1 MLVRPP
7 ATRNSPCPCGSGR
20 RFKDCHGSIA
30 EAPAGTAVAEAAV
43 LAIPR
48 SRYRALADQWVH
60 LDGAKQD
67 RLGAVMEEALARQ
80 TEGRNDEAARLYRNV
95 LAEAP
100 RTHDALHML
109 GVIELGLGDFD
120 EAEALILAAMELQP
134 SYAAIE
140 TNLGLV
146 RSTRLERSQV
156 ELEELC
162 TRALPIFCDLVSTT
176 WRASRKRE
184 PAGMAYGES
193 LHLIGRLHGNDEDDP
208 WCLRQLAQLLAPL
221 GPQVW
226 AADDTLPFSSE
237 LPDTSS
243 IDAHGGKYPRGGTQI
258 FVGIDYEIG
267 AWVERGYADRVIVLC
282 GRGRPSA
289 YLEQLRAIASDG
301 ARRVELAFTSQA
313 RADRFGRGHLVLPL
327 PGLVIPAPFLARDS
341 EPVAGIR
348 VDAKPDAWVVGMVG
362 QLTDTV
368 DAVTDDEF
376 LEQLATTA
384 GKLRIYDPGRYRF
397 ALGDS
402 RSVQFVARSRAGLA
416 AFIADVGC
424 LFCRAQRWWEE
435 GLGREIVLAMALG
448 RPVICSRASIHA
460 NLIDDRVDGL
470 LYTDDA
476 EALELI
482 AELRRAPAWATEIG
496 HAGQQKARALIDPA
510 AAASAYRLAVST
522 PISSDEAHAT

>member
-1 MLVRPP
+1 MGDQWAHL
-7 ATRNSPCPCGSGR
+7 
-20 RFKDCHGSIA
+20 D
-30 EAPAGTAVAEAAV
+30 PAG
-43 LAIPR
+43 
-48 SRYRALADQWVH
+48 
-60 LDGAKQD
+60 QD
-67 RLGAVMEEALARQ
+67 RLGAAMEEALARQ
-80 TEGRNDEAARLYRNV
+80 TEGRNDEAARLYQNV

-109 GVIELGLGDFD
+109 GVIELGFGNFD
-120 EAEALILAAMELQP
+120 EAEALILAAMALQP

-140 TNLGLV
+140 SNLGLA
-146 RSTRLERSQV
+146 RSARLERSQV
-156 ELEELC
+156 ELDQLC
-162 TRALPIFCDLVSTT
+162 ARALPIFCDLVATT

-184 PAGMAYGES
+184 PAGIAPGDIS
-193 LHLIGRLHGNDEDDP
+193 LHLIGRLHGDDDDDP
-208 WCLRQLAQLLAPL
+208 WCLRHLAQLLAPL

-237 LPDTSS
+237 LADISS
-243 IDAHGGKYPRGGTQI
+243 IDARGGKYPRGGTQI

-267 AWVERGYADRVIVLC
+267 DWIERAYADRVIVLC

-289 YLEQLRAIASDG
+289 YLEQLRAIAGDG

-327 PGLVIPAPFLARDS
+327 PGLVIPVPSLARDS
-341 EPVAGIR
+341 EPVARIR
-348 VDAKPDAWVVGMVG
+348 VDAKPDAWAVGMVG

-376 LEQLATTA
+376 LEQLATTG

-397 ALGDS
+397 ALGAS
-402 RSVQFVARSRAGLA
+402 RSVQFVAPSRAGLA

-470 LYTDDA
+470 LYADDA

-482 AELRRAPAWATEIG
+482 AELRRAPAWAAEIG
-496 HAGQQKARALIDPA
+496 HAGQQKARALIDPTA
-510 AAASAYRLAVST
+510 AARAYRIAVST
-522 PISSDEAHAT
+522 PIPSDEAHAT